1 MTGILACEKEGRL
14 LDSDAHSR
22 AMAVGT
28 DIRCKDQANR
38 EKENGYRLRIEALEK
53 ELLEKCNAIGGLNEE
68 LAGRR
73 GVGV

>member
-1 MTGILACEKEGRL
+1 MLLGYYEG
-14 LDSDAHSR
+14 
-22 AMAVGT
+22 GYY
-28 DIRCKDQANR
+28 

-53 ELLEKCNAIGGLNEE
+53 ELLEKCNAIGDLNEE